1 MSRSLHDKWTRAQSE
16 VVGVALLVGVFAL
29 LALLVGTVVIGNVT
43 NQASDEPLA
52 EINTSATAENLTLT
66 HGGGDGF
73 EETAI
78 TVILRQNGDETRYGL
93 DSFTENRGSDTA
105 RFSAGERWVRS
116 HTLTTGLARVL
127 VVHEPSNAVVH
138 DEQIVVPAAPN
149 REPVAAF
156 EYSPEAPG
164 TNESITFDASDSYDS
179 DGSISSYE
187 WDFGDEATTTG
198 RVVNHSYTSPGEYD
212 VILAVTD
219 DEGARNTSLRT
230 VVANDPPDAALA
242 VDCPGRE
249 CTFDA
254 SNSTDD
260 GTIENHTWNF
270 DDGNTTTTTGSA
282 VDYTYDSDGIYNVT
296 VTVTDTLGGTDTV
309 ARTVTVDT
317 TEPSVT
323 NATLADDDGD
333 GFVTSG
339 DNITISANVLDPIA
353 GAENVT
359 ANASAFDAGTVTLR
373 KNVSG
378 IYTGTAT
385 VGTNATEGNRSVMI
399 TATDTAGNTAAAT
412 TGTLTVDTTPP
423 TIETF
428 DVIDD
433 GSIELL
439 FGFIPVWV
447 EQYQIT
453 WAVDDPN
460 LANTTVTVRNS
471 AIVSVYPG
479 EAGTETY
486 EQLGFENTQYVIT
499 IESRDA
505 AGNTVCQN
513 VTDGSDGIDPTDSQ
527 YDSC

>member
-1 MSRSLHDKWTRAQSE
+1 MSLSPHDRRTRAQSE

-29 LALLVGTVVIGNVT
+29 LALLVGTIVIGNVT

-52 EINTSATAENLTLT
+52 EINASATAENLTLT

-164 TNESITFDASDSYDS
+164 TNESITFNASDSYDG
-179 DGSISSYE
+179 DGNITSYE
-187 WDFGDEATTTG
+187 WDFNGDGATTG
-198 RVVNHSYTSPGEYD
+198 RVVNYTYTSPGEYD

-219 DEGARNTSLRT
+219 NDGAQNTSVRT
-230 VVANDPPDAALA
+230 VVANDPPNATLA
-242 VDCPGRE
+242 VDCTGRE

-260 GTIENHTWNF
+260 GTIANHTWNF
-270 DDGNTTTTTGSA
+270 DNGNTTTTTSSA

-296 VTVTDTLGGTDTV
+296 VTVTDTLSGTDTA

-323 NATLADDDGD
+323 NATLSDDDGD
-333 GFVTSG
+333 SFVTSG
-339 DNITISANVLDPIA
+339 DSITISATVSDVTSGIKS
-353 GAENVT
+353 VT
-359 ANASAFDAGTVTLR
+359 ASASAFDAGSSIELTDDNNNET
-373 KNVSG
+373 
-378 IYTGTAT
+378 YTAT
-385 VGTNATEGNRSVMI
+385 VTVGSSPIEGNQSVTI
-399 TATDTAGNTAAAT
+399 SVIDSSGNQNNT
-412 TGTLTVDTTPP
+412 TTNPLTIDTTAPQI
-423 TIETF
+423 TTF
-428 DVIDD
+428 DVNDQ
-433 GSIELL
+433 ST
-439 FGFIPVWV
+439 FGFFFWFEAYEIEWF
-447 EQYQIT
+447 T
-453 WAVDDPN
+453 NDSH
-460 LANTTVTVRNS
+460 LSSTTVYVNRTGS
-471 AIVSVYPG
+471 MADSYTG
-479 EAGTETY
+479 SSGSTTY
-486 EQLGFENTQYVIT
+486 TQLGFPDTEYT
-499 IESRDA
+499 IKVVAVDE
-505 AGNTVCQN
+505 AGNRACRV
-513 VTDGSDGIDPTDSQ
+513 VTDQSDGLGPDESQ
-527 YDSC
+527 YGSC